1 MTQRTQ
7 GGERG
12 RGRKGG
18 AGDDFMNDPRAV
30 LLGKLRAYVAGG
42 LDAHEAAM
50 AAEMIRFVETEPQC
64 AERSLAVGHLT
75 GSAWIVDAERRRTL
89 LTHHAKLGIWVQLG
103 GHADGDLD
111 IAGVAMR
118 EAQEE
123 SGLTRLRLV
132 TPEIFDV
139 DRHWIPERKG
149 EAGHW
154 HYDVRFMIEADEA
167 EPLVITKESK
177 DLRWVELA
185 RMRDF
190 STEESMLRM
199 TRKTPLARAE

>member
-1 MTQRTQ
+1 MVR
-7 GGERG
+7 
-12 RGRKGG
+12 
-18 AGDDFMNDPRAV
+18 DDMSTAPSDSREA
-30 LLGKLRAYVAGG
+30 LLEKLRAHAARG
-42 LDAHEAAM
+42 LDAQEAAM
-50 AAEMIRFVETEPQC
+50 AAEMIRFVEENPQC

-75 GSAWIVDAERRRTL
+75 GSAWIVDAARKRTL
-89 LTHHAKLGIWVQLG
+89 LTHHRKLEIWVQLG

-118 EAQEE
+118 EALEE

-132 TPEIFDV
+132 DTAIFDV

-149 EAGHW
+149 EPGHW

-167 EPLVITKESK
+167 EPLVISSESK
-177 DLRWVELA
+177 DLRWVEIA
-185 RMRDF
+185 RMSDF

-199 TRKTPLARAE
+199 ARKTAPHAKRAE

>member
-1 MTQRTQ
+1 MSDVLR
-7 GGERG
+7 
-12 RGRKGG
+12 
-18 AGDDFMNDPRAV
+18 DPRET
-30 LLGKLRAYVAGG
+30 LLGKLRAHAARG
-42 LDAHEAAM
+42 LDAQEAAM
-50 AAEMIRFVETEPQC
+50 AAEMIRFVEENPQC

-75 GSAWIVDAERRRTL
+75 GSAWIVDAARKRTL
-89 LTHHAKLGIWVQLG
+89 LTHHRKLEIWVQLG

-118 EAQEE
+118 EALEE

-132 TPEIFDV
+132 DTAIFDV

-149 EAGHW
+149 EPGHW

-167 EPLVITKESK
+167 EPLVISSESK
-177 DLRWVELA
+177 DLRWVEIA
-185 RMRDF
+185 RMSDF

-199 TRKTPLARAE
+199 ARKTAPHAKRAE